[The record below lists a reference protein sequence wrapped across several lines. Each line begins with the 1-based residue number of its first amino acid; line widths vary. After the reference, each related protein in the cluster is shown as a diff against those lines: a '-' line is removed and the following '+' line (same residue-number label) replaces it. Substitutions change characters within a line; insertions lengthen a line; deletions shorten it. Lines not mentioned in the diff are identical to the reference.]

1 MLGIHGEFMNKATY
15 KLRKKNSMKKSEH
28 KGQLGRGA
36 LPQTLDRGS
45 ALLIVLGF
53 LSFMMISAVSFAI
66 FMRIERQASS
76 NYRHTMTARHL
87 LNAGLNRA
95 IDEVD
100 RQLKTDN
107 LKFPNW
113 PGRVYP
119 GAAGGDQATRVL
131 SLEAL
136 SFIPG
141 ILVNDVRYYAP
152 SEATWRQI
160 SMPIEFDTGEN
171 AFGGAEVGRYAFAC
185 VNLSDMLN
193 INAVDAAL
201 SGTNRVSIGHLFES
215 DAVAATFEENRMNTD
230 LRYETMQDFYAC
242 MYGRKDPTFKSP
254 FHNLLETGDDIEFDN
269 TDKHI
274 LVPDS
279 FSKTEPGLAGSFV
292 LSEQTSDQPVQN
304 LETKNPQLVA
314 TFQTALGSALVGGL
328 QNQNTLMANLL
339 ADYLDADQIPKRFDI
354 PSVEMVPMV
363 SQICVKDS
371 LAPIIKRRKV
381 PDTDP
386 IVYDYYLQLPQP
398 GSAIIEVEVV
408 WPFKNSQSRTLKDY
422 TVEVQA
428 WLTIKATDGDGTE
441 LTTTSF
447 AGPPDR
453 DKDIRLQ
460 QMDIGNVSIP
470 TVNANNPDGCYQKIP
485 LRFRCDKDKVDIC
498 QSTKDTFIAIDPFE
512 ENKQFCVAL
521 VLFATIKTGSEYVD
535 IAPHEMFVGTIRTPY
550 LQSKTK
556 LFFKTKSSQVVVAKD
571 ENLSNG
577 DAGRRL
583 EYVWKTLECPDPR
596 FNYRVSNWINSNSD
610 SITVGVNASTKALLG
625 KEGRD
630 GDIFMTTSDAGIMR
644 SPGELGFLIR
654 PFGHNSGNNDAGVD
668 FETYTDVAGT
678 KDYNNFFRTIRL
690 YDHGGVGNNQL
701 RDNIYQHITS
711 GDPDAASREVRVNP
725 LSDIPNVLVAAIY
738 NTPVDYYQVNQKLT
752 GKDAK
757 IFNPPQGVL
766 AVTPWANFTNSWY
779 QGLLRVKAN
788 TTINAALDKHL
799 SQEYG
804 NRSYLDWYAGETP
817 TSIFSQDL
825 GGTLNEVDRK
835 MLYSWSLDN
844 FSDRQQLFLYV
855 FRAEVTVPS
864 FGGGDM
870 GGVKSVAGGRA
881 VALVWRDPYPVKY
894 PDTPS
899 DPPNFHEHKILFFKQ
914 LDN

>member
-1 MLGIHGEFMNKATY
+1 
-15 KLRKKNSMKKSEH
+15 MKKSEH

-152 SEATWRQI
+152 SAATWRQI

-242 MYGRKDPTFKSP
+242 MYGDDRKDPTFKSP

-339 ADYLDADQIPKRFDI
+339 ADYLDADQIPKRFDM
-354 PSVEMVPMV
+354 PSVEMAPMV
-363 SQICVKDS
+363 SQIFVGDA
-371 LAPIIKRRKV
+371 LTPIIKRRAV

-386 IVYDYYLQLPQP
+386 IAYDYYLQLPQP

-408 WPFKNSQSRTLKDY
+408 WPFKNSQSRTALPSY

-428 WLTIKATDGDGTE
+428 WLTIKATDGTE

-447 AGPPDR
+447 AGPPSSA
-453 DKDIRLQ
+453 KDITLQ
-460 QMDIGNVSIP
+460 QMGSAAVSIP
-470 TVNANNPDGCYQKIP
+470 ANVNANNPDGCYQKIP
-485 LRFRCDKDKVDIC
+485 LRFTCLQQSVDIC
-498 QSTKDTFIAIDPFE
+498 RSSEDDFQLLDTQSRFTL
-512 ENKQFCVAL
+512 NKPFCVAL
-521 VLFATIKTGSEYVD
+521 VLFATIKTGNEYVD
-535 IAPHEMFVGTIRTPY
+535 IVPHEMSNFTLRTPY

-571 ENLSNG
+571 VDLSNG

-610 SITVGVNASTKALLG
+610 SITVGVNASTTALLG

-630 GDIFMTTSDAGIMR
+630 GDIFMTTSDTGIMR

-654 PFGHNSGNNDAGVD
+654 PFVHNSGNSDDGVD
-668 FETYTDVAGT
+668 FATYTDVAGT
-678 KDYNNFFRTIRL
+678 KDYANFFRTIRL

-701 RDNIYQHITS
+701 RDNIYQYITS

-870 GGVKSVAGGRA
+870 GGVKSVAGGDMGGVKSVAGGRA